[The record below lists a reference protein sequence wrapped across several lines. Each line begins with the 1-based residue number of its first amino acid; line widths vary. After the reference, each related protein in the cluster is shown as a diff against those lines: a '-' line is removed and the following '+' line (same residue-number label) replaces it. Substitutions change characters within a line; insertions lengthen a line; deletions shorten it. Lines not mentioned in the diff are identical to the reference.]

1 MTLLHTLKKMQA
13 RVTAATLCMVLCSPA
28 FAAGGGF
35 VKANTLMQKISTG
48 LMGLAIVVITVAT
61 TIVGYKV
68 LWDGKSL
75 HDCKNIII
83 GGIIIASAAE
93 FASILAG

>member
-1 MTLLHTLKKMQA
+1 MALLHTLKKMPA
-13 RVTAATLCMVLCSPA
+13 RVTAATLCLVLCSPA
-28 FAAGGGF
+28 FGGGF

>member
-1 MTLLHTLKKMQA
+1 MALLHTLKKMPA
-13 RVTAATLCMVLCSPA
+13 RVTAATLCLVLCSPA
-28 FAAGGGF
+28 FAAGF

-48 LMGLAIVVITVAT
+48 LMGLAIVTITVAT

-75 HDCKNIII
+75 HDCKNVII